1 MNRSF
6 LLSATI
12 ALILCS
18 CGDRNRSAES
28 IPDSTAAAKADTS
41 AKVESPYFPVYD
53 FLSNE
58 IEYVDSTP
66 VGIMKY
72 TTVGKVK
79 DSGYIPLE
87 EFHKLVSE
95 FQTPEINDSSLKK
108 KFNETSFLD
117 KSNGNATFFYKPR
130 DTSTLI
136 KRIDVVTARGEVYD
150 EVKSLYIEKDIR
162 NSDSETV
169 KKLIW
174 KPKRNFQIIT
184 IKPSGKNE
192 LIKVVWD
199 NRE

>member
-1 MNRSF
+1 MNRPILMSV
-6 LLSATI
+6 TI
-12 ALILCS
+12 ALLMWS
-18 CGDRNRSAES
+18 CGEKNQPAES
-28 IPDSTAAAKADTS
+28 IPDTTATVADTT
-41 AKVESPYFPVYD
+41 AKIESPYFPVYD

-72 TTVGKVK
+72 TTIGKVK

-87 EFHKLVSE
+87 EFHQLTSE
-95 FQTPEINDSSLKK
+95 FHLQEINDSSFRK
-108 KFNETSFLD
+108 KFRETSFVD
-117 KSNGNATFFYKPR
+117 KSSGNATFFYKPD
-130 DTSTLI
+130 DTATTI
-136 KRIDVVTARGEVYD
+136 KRIDIVTEKGQVYD
-150 EVKSLYIEKDIR
+150 EVKSLYIEKT
-162 NSDSETV
+162 DSSVV

-184 IKPSGKNE
+184 IGPSGKDE